1 MNIGLRDLEQLIEQN
16 KREPE
21 DDKEPYIMKH
31 SISKVDD
38 GRLRF
43 SILFTSKYLMQTGK
57 DWVLCVK
64 YI

>member
-31 SISKVDD
+31 SISEDDD

-43 SILFTSKYLMQTGK
+43 FILKLFLSF
-57 DWVLCVK
+57 W
-64 YI
+64 